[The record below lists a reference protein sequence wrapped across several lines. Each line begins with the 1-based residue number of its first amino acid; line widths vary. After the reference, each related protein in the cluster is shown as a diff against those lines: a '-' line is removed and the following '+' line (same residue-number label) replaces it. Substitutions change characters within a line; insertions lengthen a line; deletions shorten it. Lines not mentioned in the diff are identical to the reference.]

1 MMLHRQYALLNLD
14 KVKNWV
20 LEYPR
25 EAKRPENPFAKRPKE
40 TSADRFYK
48 QMVTS
53 PMAYYMTGMN
63 SFPGIHS
70 ISHRPV
76 YSQWV
81 QDYLTYYKDLSDE
94 QRRTVEALFL
104 LAGYVNM
111 LEPMNAIRTSLA
123 GTANMA
129 ADGWAVTG
137 QTAFLFPEHPM
148 AKEWADFFEKSIE
161 VYGLFYTRPEV
172 SSYESKGGRWVESL
186 GVYNWA
192 YLRPTV
198 HSNIALELFDGKN
211 RFADSHMAERARWMR
226 CV

>member
-1 MMLHRQYALLNLD
+1 
-14 KVKNWV
+14 
-20 LEYPR
+20 
-25 EAKRPENPFAKRPKE
+25 
-40 TSADRFYK
+40 
-48 QMVTS
+48 MVTS

-81 QDYLTYYKDLSDE
+81 QDYLTCYKDLSDE

-186 GVYNWA
+186 GVIQLGLSASYRTFE
-192 YLRPTV
+192 YSLGTV
-198 HSNIALELFDGKN
+198 
-211 RFADSHMAERARWMR
+211 
-226 CV
+226 

>member
-1 MMLHRQYALLNLD
+1 MEAFNKSIDDIAANGGKDHSAEMVFRYTMMLHRQYALLNLD

-25 EAKRPENPFAKRPKE
+25 EAKRPENPFAKGPKE

-94 QRRTVEALFL
+94 QRKTVEALFL

-129 ADGWAVTG
+129 AAGTSLPTSWC
-137 QTAFLFPEHPM
+137 
-148 AKEWADFFEKSIE
+148 
-161 VYGLFYTRPEV
+161 TRWRQI
-172 SSYESKGGRWVESL
+172 G
-186 GVYNWA
+186 A
-192 YLRPTV
+192 
-198 HSNIALELFDGKN
+198 ALCACL
-211 RFADSHMAERARWMR
+211 
-226 CV
+226 